1 MLFPNDLYI
10 ESNTLDQIR
19 VEMHVE
25 QLLMKR
31 PLVHR
36 EYYLISAGWVGDD
49 STQVAVVW
57 MTRSQ
62 NLSLVTACR
71 APMWECEETHSERA
85 PEGQWLDAQPHPLFA
100 PDGDSFLLLAAVQE
114 GDKEHFTHIKH
125 VTLTQQR
132 IAVLSHGRYEV
143 RSSTIEY
150 ESVFRICI
158 CIRVSFIVSIAK
170 VSEIL
175 AWDTKAHLVYY
186 LATRERRP
194 GQRHLYI
201 VRDPTAD
208 DPRHLEPLC
217 VTCDLGEVLWSSR

>member
-1 MLFPNDLYI
+1 MDSKFEKKDLVKNWTLFPNDLSLSEY
-10 ESNTLDQIR
+10 ERTTFHQT
-19 VEMHVE
+19 
-25 QLLMKR
+25 R
-31 PLVHR
+31 PLFHR

-143 RSSTIEY
+143 RLNRSI
-150 ESVFRICI
+150 RIY
-158 CIRVSFIVSIAK
+158 F
-170 VSEIL
+170 
-175 AWDTKAHLVYY
+175 
-186 LATRERRP
+186 
-194 GQRHLYI
+194 
-201 VRDPTAD
+201 
-208 DPRHLEPLC
+208 
-217 VTCDLGEVLWSSR
+217 

>member
-1 MLFPNDLYI
+1 M
-10 ESNTLDQIR
+10 
-19 VEMHVE
+19 V
-25 QLLMKR
+25 
-31 PLVHR
+31 PLCHR

-143 RSSTIEY
+143 RF
-150 ESVFRICI
+150 ES
-158 CIRVSFIVSIAK
+158 IRVRILRISITLLFFAK

-186 LATRERRP
+186 LGTRERRP